1 MKYLGI
7 RNSVKRMETSERN
20 IEANMNEL
28 IGRIEAKYEKMSKGG
43 RSALQN
49 M

>member
-7 RNSVKRMETSERN
+7 RNSVKNGNIKNDN

-28 IGRIEAKYEKMSKGG
+28 IGRIEAKYEKMSKG